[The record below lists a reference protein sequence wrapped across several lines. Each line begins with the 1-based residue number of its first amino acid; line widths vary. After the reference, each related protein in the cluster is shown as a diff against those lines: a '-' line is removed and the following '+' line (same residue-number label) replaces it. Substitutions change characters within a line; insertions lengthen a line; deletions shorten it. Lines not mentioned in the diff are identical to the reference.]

1 MNDVGDPEAMDA
13 RPLPAL
19 CVTETTFGPLNPL
32 TREDKP
38 TVPASFTILPRRGLV
53 YVDYAGH
60 VDLAEVFS
68 IVEAYDRHPD
78 RHPDQRHLVDLTR
91 VTGFEHDP
99 LTLMKLQ
106 ARKADIFT
114 TTAMPSLVVYI
125 APTRVAMTL
134 AQLAMRSWDGNDKII
149 VRLQQDEAGALNL
162 LGLRHR
168 TVAEL
173 LKADA

>member
-1 MNDVGDPEAMDA
+1 
-13 RPLPAL
+13 
-19 CVTETTFGPLNPL
+19 
-32 TREDKP
+32 
-38 TVPASFTILPRRGLV
+38 
-53 YVDYAGH
+53 
-60 VDLAEVFS
+60 
-68 IVEAYDRHPD
+68 
-78 RHPDQRHLVDLTR
+78 
-91 VTGFEHDP
+91 
-99 LTLMKLQ
+99 
-106 ARKADIFT
+106 
-114 TTAMPSLVVYI
+114 MPSLVVYI